1 MNAPFEHPFRPR
13 GGARARRR
21 EAPPYRRKILFE
33 ALEQRL
39 LLSADGASSTIADE
53 LAAALLQADAPQP
66 APQLNEAEAGA
77 QATIAPEAWAES
89 DPTAASWI
97 IELEPGVRAL
107 QAGDADN
114 VWRITGADAGTLNG
128 VPFSD
133 IAVLLGGV
141 DNQDTFYLEPGGS
154 LSGYLEGG
162 AGGFDSLVIE
172 GGAFSG
178 ASYVATG
185 PQSGSVA
192 LDDNVIHYYG
202 LEPITDNS
210 DAVRR
215 VLTTSATADVITLTD
230 GHAAGQLTLEAD
242 NGTFESH

>member
-1 MNAPFEHPFRPR
+1 MNAPFEHPFKSRH
-13 GGARARRR
+13 GARARRR
-21 EAPPYRRKILFE
+21 DTPPYRRKILFE

-53 LAAALLQADAPQP
+53 LAAALLQAEAPPP
-66 APQLNEAEAGA
+66 AAQAPETEAGA

-97 IELEPGVRAL
+97 IEVEPGVRAL

-114 VWRITGADAGTLNG
+114 VWRITGADEGTLNG

-133 IAVLLGGV
+133 IAVLLGGT

-162 AGGFDSLVIE
+162 AGGFDTLVIA
-172 GGAFSG
+172 GGSFTET
-178 ASYVATG
+178 SYIATG
-185 PQSGSVA
+185 PQSGVVT
-192 LDDNVIHYYG
+192 LDGKQIHYFG
-202 LEPITDNS
+202 LEPVANTGT
-210 DAVRR
+210 AVNA
-215 VLTTSATADVITLTD
+215 VYDLTAGADQFTVQS
-230 GHAAGQLTLEAD
+230 G
-242 NGTFESH
+242 

>member
-1 MNAPFEHPFRPR
+1 MNAPFEHPFKLR

-21 EAPPYRRKILFE
+21 DTPPYRRKILFE

-66 APQLNEAEAGA
+66 APQVNEAEAGA

-114 VWRITGADAGTLNG
+114 VWRITGADEGTLNG

-133 IAVLLGGV
+133 IGVLLGGA

-154 LSGYLEGG
+154 LSGYLDGG
-162 AGGFDSLVIE
+162 PG
-172 GGAFSG
+172 
-178 ASYVATG
+178 
-185 PQSGSVA
+185 
-192 LDDNVIHYYG
+192 
-202 LEPITDNS
+202 
-210 DAVRR
+210 
-215 VLTTSATADVITLTD
+215 
-230 GHAAGQLTLEAD
+230 
-242 NGTFESH
+242 